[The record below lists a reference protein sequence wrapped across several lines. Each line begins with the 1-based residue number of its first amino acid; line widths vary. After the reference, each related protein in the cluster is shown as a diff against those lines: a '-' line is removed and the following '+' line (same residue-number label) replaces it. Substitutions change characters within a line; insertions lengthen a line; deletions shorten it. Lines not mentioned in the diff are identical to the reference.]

1 MEISFSI
8 WFNVL
13 IKNKNSKGVKMKKI
27 LTIISFLL
35 LAISVLNAADLKVV
49 FVNVDKIYN
58 QLSERAEAEQQFNQ
72 EVGAMKIE
80 LQNKEQELINLKEE
94 YDNLPPIVS
103 EDRKEEMEALLEKK
117 QREYYEF
124 ANQMQAKATQR
135 QMELL
140 QPINEKI
147 IGAIQEISIENDYDI
162 VLNSIQNEIVL
173 YGKDEF
179 DITDIVIEK
188 LNKATEISE

>member
-103 EDRKEEMEALLEKK
+103 EDRKEEKGALLEKK